1 MKFMLQRFLIGGVIF
16 CCIASCHRPADNVQ
30 DAQSRL
36 TSVPKWQI
44 QEILMDEAPLFKD
57 GKHIP
62 HISGVQ
68 FDTYMEWVRFLPD
81 GSFEGHFV
89 GAADTQKFQWEAYT
103 KQNVIALRD
112 TATKTGGWNIYP
124 RNVYEDSFEMET
136 RSSVYD
142 PPRVTKL
149 TLKFKPL

>member
-1 MKFMLQRFLIGGVIF
+1 MTSRQFLFFFVITLGLTA
-16 CCIASCHRPADNVQ
+16 CNRPADNVEE
-30 DAQSRL
+30 AQKRL

-44 QEILMDEAPLFKD
+44 QEILMDEAPLFKN

-68 FDTYMEWVRFLPD
+68 FDSYMEWVRFLPD
-81 GSFEGHFV
+81 GSFEGHFN
-89 GAADTQKFQWEAYT
+89 GAKDTQKFQWEAYV

-124 RNVYEDSFEMET
+124 RNVYKDSFEMET